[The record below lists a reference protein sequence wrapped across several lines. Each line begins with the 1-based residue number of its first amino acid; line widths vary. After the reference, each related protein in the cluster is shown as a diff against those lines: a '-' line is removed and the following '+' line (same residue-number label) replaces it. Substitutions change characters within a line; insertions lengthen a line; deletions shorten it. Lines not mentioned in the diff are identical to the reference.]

1 MRSENLENNSK
12 VINNSKEEEINKSPK
27 AVPIADIATKLLK
40 SAKISPDNSSQKY
53 RNFDEPYLED
63 DRITKSKITS
73 IASDKKLNSKNL
85 IEEID
90 FLERENAE
98 ENLGRQVKVVENNL
112 KESVEN
118 KEEAKAEVI
127 HPETTELKISTTA
140 INFNENSFKDS
151 SVKIL
156 VINQIPVPLENV
168 EDKAN
173 SNENS
178 KKEISLPKI
187 QTEEILLQIASK
199 SKTEVSDSVKSKV
212 NLKEKPLTNYNKE
225 ECSENSKE
233 KQMDV
238 NVIEIKIKERILNK
252 SQKNA
257 PDKIAEPEDLVD
269 NLISD
274 SVKGNI
280 SLYS

>member
-12 VINNSKEEEINKSPK
+12 VIKNSKEDEINKSPK
-27 AVPIADIATKLLK
+27 AVPIADIAAKLPK

-73 IASDKKLNSKNL
+73 KASDKKLNSKNL

-127 HPETTELKISTTA
+127 QSETLELKISTTA
-140 INFNENSFKDS
+140 INFMENSFKES
-151 SVKIL
+151 PVKIL
-156 VINQIPVPLENV
+156 VINQIPEPLENV

-178 KKEISLPKI
+178 KKEISLRNI
-187 QTEEILLQIASK
+187 QTEEIFLKKASK
-199 SKTEVSDSVKSKV
+199 SETEVSDSVKSKV
-212 NLKEKPLTNYNKE
+212 NLKEKPLLNYNKE
-225 ECSENSKE
+225 ECSEDSKE
-233 KQMDV
+233 KEVDV
-238 NVIEIKIKERILNK
+238 NVIEIKIKDRILDK

-257 PDKIAEPEDLVD
+257 PDKIAEPEDLFD

-280 SLYS
+280 SLYN